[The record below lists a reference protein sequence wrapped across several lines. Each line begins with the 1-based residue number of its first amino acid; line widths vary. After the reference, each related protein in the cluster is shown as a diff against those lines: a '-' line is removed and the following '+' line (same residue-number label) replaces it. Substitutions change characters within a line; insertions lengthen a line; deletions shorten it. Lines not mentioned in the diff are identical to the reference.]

1 MCRHIY
7 THVCIAISQRKR
19 CRGGDEGEK
28 KKKKIRVRCA
38 PSSYFVRYFVSGPG
52 HQFYFCREVRISH
65 DCYSED
71 ICPTDLLCTRARYP
85 VCANNGTAVIF
96 SLPPSPPLPYY
107 YCIIFYH
114 SDGDRFDREK
124 KKKTAAE
131 KRAIK

>member
-19 CRGGDEGEK
+19 CRGGGGDEGEK

-96 SLPPSPPLPYY
+96 SLPPPLPSP
-107 YCIIFYH
+107 IIIVLFFTIRTGTD
-114 SDGDRFDREK
+114 STEK
-124 KKKTAAE
+124 KKK
-131 KRAIK
+131 KPRRKNVQ